1 MFAVFYRYAVK
12 PDPDRYAVRAWREID
27 KSD

>member
-12 PDPDRYAVRAWREID
+12 PDPNRHVMRAWREID
-27 KSD
+27 ESD